1 MSIVPSTSPTPPAPP
16 VVHHTSCRGCGGSLE
31 TVIDLGIHQ
40 LNAFPETPDGV
51 IGPAAPLVLTE
62 CTDCH
67 LFQLADTVSPELLY
81 REYWYRSG
89 TNEMMR
95 ANLKSV
101 IQRILQTVHVRAEDL
116 VLDIGANDGTL
127 LSYYQEFGAQARRIA
142 VEPALNVQKALK
154 ENAAPSVIYKGF
166 FPAIPLL
173 QTGSC
178 KVITSLAMFYDVEDP
193 DEFVAAVHR
202 ILAPNGIWVLEV
214 GYFPWMLRRGV
225 FDMICHEHLEYYTLE
240 YLRGLFARHNLKIIR
255 AELNDTNGQSLR
267 LVVAHESLPV
277 RSLCGVG
284 VAQLLEL
291 EAMLLTPA
299 RVDRFRQKVES
310 LKRRIVDLVYQGLDL
325 EWTIDL
331 YGASTKGNTLLQ
343 YCGLGYP
350 EIRQA
355 LDRSP
360 EKWGRYTVGSGI
372 PIVSEAHA
380 GNGPVVPGS
389 DEKGRPADLWLCP
402 IWQFKPAILER
413 ERLYLENG
421 GRILFPMPEP
431 EIFKLAGTT

>member
-1 MSIVPSTSPTPPAPP
+1 MSIIPPRSPVPPAPP
-16 VVHHTSCRGCGGSLE
+16 VIHHTTCRVCLGSLE
-31 TVIDLGIHQ
+31 TVIDLGLHQ

-51 IGPAAPLVLTE
+51 IGPAAPLVLTV
-62 CTDCH
+62 CKDCG

-101 IQRILQTVHVRAEDL
+101 VLQACRTVTLRPEDV

-127 LSYYQEFGAQARRIA
+127 LSFYREFGALSRRIA
-142 VEPALNVQKALK
+142 IEPAMNLHAVLKEKALPH
-154 ENAAPSVIYKGF
+154 EIYGTF
-166 FPAIPLL
+166 FPSSSFALPEA
-173 QTGSC
+173 
-178 KVITSLAMFYDVEDP
+178 KVITSIAMFYDLEDP
-193 DEFVAAVHR
+193 NAFAAAIKR
-202 ILAPNGIWVLEV
+202 ILAPDGIWILEV

-225 FDMICHEHLEYYTLE
+225 FDMICHEHLEYYTLDV
-240 YLRGLFARHNLKIIR
+240 LGDLFSQHDLKIIN
-255 AELNDTNGQSLR
+255 ASLNETNGQSLR
-267 LVVAHESLPV
+267 LVVAHDESPLDT
-277 RSLCGVG
+277 GVM
-284 VAQLLEL
+284 VASVTEIFERERKLV
-291 EAMLLTPA
+291 TPA
-299 RVDRFRQKVES
+299 RIDRYRQKVES
-310 LKRRIVDLVYQGLDL
+310 LKRRIVELVYMALDA
-325 EWTIDL
+325 EQTIDL

-355 LDRSP
+355 LERAP

-372 PIVSEAHA
+372 PIVSDVPEAAH
-380 GNGPVVPGS
+380 S
-389 DEKGRPADLWLCP
+389 ADLWLCP

-413 ERLYLENG
+413 ERKYLESG

-431 EIFKLAGTT
+431 EIVFEGGTP